1 MEGILLALRT
11 KATENTAKKSV
22 GLSFAGESGYEAL
35 EYLNNSKKFGCN
47 KSTLIVELL
56 LVLKN
61 AEAKFGTDALDEL
74 KKIVDLEK

>member
-11 KATENTAKKSV
+11 KATEDTAKKSV

-47 KSTLIVELL
+47 KSTLVVELL
-56 LVLKN
+56 LVLKE
-61 AEAKFGTDALDEL
+61 AESLFGEEALNEL
-74 KKIVDLEK
+74 KKFVNSEK